1 MRRRAGVSRQLGQ
14 LLILTDLLLASLA
27 PSFAPLLAH
36 SWSLTKASDYR
47 ILNQGSLTIDNID
60 DKAEYEDVLRALE
73 TVGAKKE
80 QVDTMLQLLAGI
92 MHLGNV
98 EFEADEHDNAQ
109 IKASCKSTSLKH
121 SMKLLQCPVLDV
133 KLMTR
138 IVKAKGRNSIYT
150 VPLNLTE
157 AQEARDA
164 LAKAVYDNLFFYLI
178 SLCNSNLHSHSKIEV
193 RQSRERSDESRQRA

>member
-1 MRRRAGVSRQLGQ
+1 
-14 LLILTDLLLASLA
+14 
-27 PSFAPLLAH
+27 
-36 SWSLTKASDYR
+36 
-47 ILNQGSLTIDNID
+47 
-60 DKAEYEDVLRALE
+60 
-73 TVGAKKE
+73 
-80 QVDTMLQLLAGI
+80 MLQLLAGI

-193 RQSRERSDESRQRA
+193 RQSRERSDESRQQWPCVQWPLCRNRSQANQGGAIDGENRPGQHQRSTRSEPDSVRWRVG

>member
-1 MRRRAGVSRQLGQ
+1 M
-14 LLILTDLLLASLA
+14 
-27 PSFAPLLAH
+27 
-36 SWSLTKASDYR
+36 TKASDYR